1 MLPGGGVFRTVNR
14 TPAAIMKT
22 LEQIRDR
29 RLTVPMTVSW
39 YLSDI
44 GHAQGLQ
51 ELFTRQS
58 PQRLK
63 VLREHAIAQSA
74 VSSNR
79 IEGVEI
85 DQTRI
90 GTVVFGHPA
99 LKDRD
104 EEEVAGY
111 RDALNLIHKHG
122 AKLPVSEETI
132 LTLHKLS
139 RGEIWDAGQYKDKPV
154 DIIER
159 LPNGDQRVR
168 FRSVSPSDTPVF
180 TRNLVELWT
189 DQIRE
194 RNISPLVLLAAF
206 NLDFLCI
213 HPFRDGNGRASRLLL
228 LLTCYH
234 AGIDVGHYV
243 SLERLIEENKE
254 RYYET
259 LQLSSKGWHEGKH
272 DPWPYIGYLLFI
284 IKKAYDEF
292 EERAG
297 SVAAPRGEKT
307 ALIEAAILQLSGEFG
322 VSDLQ
327 DACPGVGVDLIRKVL
342 KRIKGSSVE
351 CLGRG
356 QSARWRKLN

>member
-1 MLPGGGVFRTVNR
+1 
-14 TPAAIMKT
+14 MKT
-22 LEQIRDR
+22 LQLIEAHRVQI
-29 RLTVPMTVSW
+29 PMTVSW

-44 GHAQGLQ
+44 GRSQGLQ
-51 ELFTRQS
+51 ELFARQS

-85 DQTRI
+85 DQSRI

-111 RDALNLIHKHG
+111 RDALNLIHKRG
-122 AKLPVSEETI
+122 AKLPVSDETI

-139 RGEIWDAGQYKDKPV
+139 RGEIWDAGKFKDKPV

-159 LPNGDQRVR
+159 LPDGDQRIR
-168 FRSVSPSDTPVF
+168 FRSVSPSETPDF
-180 TRNLVELWT
+180 TRKLVELWA

-194 RNISPLVLLAAF
+194 RDISPLILLAAF

-213 HPFRDGNGRASRLLL
+213 HPFRDGNGRTSRLLL

-234 AGIDVGHYV
+234 AGIEVGHYV
-243 SLERLIEENKE
+243 SLERIIEEHKA

-297 SVAAPRGEKT
+297 KIAAPRGEKT
-307 ALIEAAILQLSGEFG
+307 ALIEAAIRQQSGEFG
-322 VSDLQ
+322 VSGLQ

-342 KRIKGSSVE
+342 KRLKGISVE

>member
-1 MLPGGGVFRTVNR
+1 
-14 TPAAIMKT
+14 MKT

-29 RLTVPMTVSW
+29 RLTVPMTISW

-44 GHAQGLQ
+44 GHGRGIQD
-51 ELFTRQS
+51 LFTRQS

-63 VLREHAIAQSA
+63 ALREHAIAQSA

-85 DQTRI
+85 EQSRI

-111 RDALNLIHKHG
+111 RDALRLIHESG
-122 AKLPVSEETI
+122 SGLPLSEET
-132 LTLHKLS
+132 LLALHRLS
-139 RGEIWDAGQYKDKPV
+139 RGQIWDAGQYKDKPV
-154 DIIER
+154 DIIEI
-159 LPNGDQRVR
+159 LPNGDRRVR
-168 FRSVSPSDTPVF
+168 FSSVSPAETPAF
-180 TRNLVELWT
+180 TRSLLALWT
-189 DQIRE
+189 DQYRE
-194 RNISPLVLLAAF
+194 RDVSPLIVLAAF

-213 HPFRDGNGRASRLLL
+213 HPFRDGNGRVSRLLL

-234 AGIDVGHYV
+234 IGIEVGRYI
-243 SLERLIEENKE
+243 SLERVIEENKE

-272 DPWPYIGYLLFI
+272 DPWPYIGFLLFI

-297 SVAAPRGEKT
+297 QIAAPRGEKT
-307 ALIEAAILQLSGEFG
+307 ALIDAAIRQRSGEFG

-327 DACPGVGVDLIRKVL
+327 DDCPGVGVDLIRKVL
-342 KRIKGSSVE
+342 KRLKGSSVE

>member
-1 MLPGGGVFRTVNR
+1 
-14 TPAAIMKT
+14 MKT
-22 LEQIRDR
+22 LQLIQQHA
-29 RLTVPMTVSW
+29 LNIPMTASW

-44 GHAQGLQ
+44 GRAQGLQ
-51 ELFTRQS
+51 DLFTRQS

-63 VLREHAIAQSA
+63 VLREHAIAQSV

-85 DQTRI
+85 DQARI
-90 GTVVFGHPA
+90 GTVVFGHPP

-104 EEEVAGY
+104 EEEIAGY
-111 RDALNLIHKHG
+111 RDALNLIHTRG
-122 AKLPVSEETI
+122 AKLPVSEENI

-194 RNISPLVLLAAF
+194 RNISPLILLAAF

-234 AGIDVGHYV
+234 AGIEVGHYV
-243 SLERLIEENKE
+243 SFERLIEENKD

-297 SVAAPRGEKT
+297 QIAAPRGEKT
-307 ALIEAAILQLSGEFG
+307 DIVEHAVQSFLTDFSVTDVERLCPN
-322 VSDLQ
+322 VSRDM
-327 DACPGVGVDLIRKVL
+327 IRHLLRKL
-342 KRIKGSSVE
+342 KERGLVE
-351 CLGRG
+351 CVGRG
-356 QSARWRKLN
+356 PGAKWRKKGNTP

>member
-1 MLPGGGVFRTVNR
+1 MN
-14 TPAAIMKT
+14 T
-22 LEQIRDR
+22 LQLIQRQA
-29 RLTVPMTVSW
+29 LNIPMTASW
-39 YLSDI
+39 YLTDI
-44 GHAQGLQ
+44 GRAQGLQ
-51 ELFTRQS
+51 DLFTRQA

-63 VLREHAIAQSA
+63 VLREYAIAQSA

-85 DQTRI
+85 DKSRI
-90 GTVVFGHPA
+90 GTIVFGHPA

-111 RDALNLIHKHG
+111 RDALALIHKRG
-122 AKLPVSEETI
+122 VELTVSEETI

-159 LPNGDQRVR
+159 LPNGGQHVR
-168 FRSVSPSDTPVF
+168 FRSVSPSETPVF
-180 TRNLVELWT
+180 TRKLVELWA

-194 RNISPLVLLAAF
+194 RNISPLILLAAF

-213 HPFRDGNGRASRLLL
+213 HPFRDGNGRVSRLLL
-228 LLTCYH
+228 LLTCCH
-234 AGIDVGHYV
+234 AGIDVGRYV

-272 DPWPYIGYLLFI
+272 DPWPYIGFLLFI

-297 SVAAPRGEKT
+297 QIAAPRGEKT
-307 ALIEAAILQLSGEFG
+307 ALVEAAIRQQSGEFG

-327 DACPGVGVDLIRKVL
+327 NACPGVGVDLIRKVL
-342 KRIKGSSVE
+342 KRLKGANVE

>member
-1 MLPGGGVFRTVNR
+1 MN
-14 TPAAIMKT
+14 T
-22 LEQIRDR
+22 LQLIQRQA
-29 RLTVPMTVSW
+29 LNIPMTASW
-39 YLSDI
+39 YLTDI
-44 GHAQGLQ
+44 GRAQGLQ
-51 ELFTRQS
+51 DLFTRQA

-63 VLREHAIAQSA
+63 VLREYAIAQSA

-85 DQTRI
+85 DKSRI

-111 RDALNLIHKHG
+111 RDALNLIHKRG
-122 AKLPVSEETI
+122 VNLTVSEETI

-168 FRSVSPSDTPVF
+168 FRSVSPSETPVF
-180 TRNLVELWT
+180 TRKLVELWA

-194 RNISPLVLLAAF
+194 RNISPLILLAAF

-213 HPFRDGNGRASRLLL
+213 HPFRDGNGRVSRLLL

-272 DPWPYIGYLLFI
+272 DPWPYIGFLLFI

-292 EERAG
+292 EVRAG
-297 SVAAPRGEKT
+297 QIAAPRGEKT
-307 ALIEAAILQLSGEFG
+307 SLIEAAIRQQFGDFG

-327 DACPGVGVDLIRKVL
+327 NVCPSVGVDLIRKVL
-342 KRIKGSSVE
+342 KRLKGASVE